1 MKITYAGHSCFIL
14 EGSKKILI
22 DPMPVNPREVKPDL
36 TLITHAH
43 SDHIGE
49 SPEKL
54 GLCAVIHELSGY
66 LSSLGVET
74 IGMNIG
80 GCFDFDG
87 VKITMVKAEHSSSMK
102 INGVP
107 VYMGEPCG
115 FVVKMDG
122 VTVYHAGDTGLFSD
136 MKLIGELYKPDI
148 AILPAGGLFTMG
160 PDECMTAAKY
170 IGAETVI
177 PMHYDTYDAIKQDL
191 SGFKKSIE
199 LTTSSHVE
207 LMKPGETLTVRE

>member
-22 DPMPVNPREVKPDL
+22 DPMPVNPQEIKADL

-43 SDHIGE
+43 SDHIGD

-54 GLCAVIHELSGY
+54 GLCAAIHELSGY
-66 LSSLGVET
+66 LSGLGVKT

-80 GCFDFDG
+80 GSFDFGD
-87 VKITMVKAEHSSSMK
+87 VKITMVKAEHSSSMNQ
-102 INGVP
+102 NGLP

-122 VTVYHAGDTGLFSD
+122 LTVYHAGDTGLFSD
-136 MKLIGELYKPDI
+136 MKLIRKLYKPDV

-160 PDECMTAAKY
+160 PDECMTAAEY
-170 IGAETVI
+170 LGAGIVI
-177 PMHYDTYDAIKQDL
+177 PMHYNTFEAIKQDL
-191 SGFKKSIE
+191 TDFKKSVE
-199 LTTSSHVE
+199 LTTSSRVE
-207 LMKPGETLTVRE
+207 LMKPGETLTI